1 MWSTLSLKKSL
12 LVIYKIFPL
21 LVNTLITDDE
31 YSLLNNDKLTQPIQ
45 IQIAK
50 KEKKTFYFFS
60 RFFKSTSNF
69 EHCEKED
76 DPQSLYV
83 FQITGCERRSPT
95 DA

>member
-1 MWSTLSLKKSL
+1 M
-12 LVIYKIFPL
+12 IYKIFPL
-21 LVNTLITDDE
+21 LVNRLITNDE
-31 YSLLNNDKLTQPIQ
+31 YSLLNKNKLTQPIQ

-50 KEKKTFYFFS
+50 KEEKIFYFFS

-69 EHCEKED
+69 EHFEKED

-83 FQITGCERRSPT
+83 FEITGCERRSPT

>member
-1 MWSTLSLKKSL
+1 M
-12 LVIYKIFPL
+12 IYKIFPL

-50 KEKKTFYFFS
+50 KEKKLSTFFLDFS
-60 RFFKSTSNF
+60 NLHQILNIVKKKMTL
-69 EHCEKED
+69 KA
-76 DPQSLYV
+76 YV
-83 FQITGCERRSPT
+83 FEITGCERRSPT